1 MSSLRLLTE
10 QQVTSSVTTI
20 NITDVF
26 TADFD
31 AYKVIFSGKKANI
44 TGTGNALTYMRGIN
58 ESGSILTASNY
69 WYTGA
74 YLKSNDTFG
83 LATIIGQNAAQL
95 ILLGGV
101 SNDESEESV
110 MYVTDPYSTS
120 RPTFF
125 LNESVG
131 TIHDGSGNPHLRANY
146 SLGALKSNDRVTGLN
161 FFDSS
166 TDEIDSGVI
175 RIFGMRVD
183 T

>member
-31 AYKVIFSGKKANI
+31 AYKVIFSGKKANM
-44 TGTGNALTYMRGIN
+44 TGTGNAFTYMRAIN
-58 ESGSILTASNY
+58 ESGVITSSNY
-69 WYTGA
+69 WYTNA

-95 ILLGGV
+95 SLLGGV

-120 RPTFF
+120 KPTFF

-146 SLGALKSNDRVTGLN
+146 SLGGLKTNDRVTGLN

-175 RIFGMRVD
+175 RVYGFRVE